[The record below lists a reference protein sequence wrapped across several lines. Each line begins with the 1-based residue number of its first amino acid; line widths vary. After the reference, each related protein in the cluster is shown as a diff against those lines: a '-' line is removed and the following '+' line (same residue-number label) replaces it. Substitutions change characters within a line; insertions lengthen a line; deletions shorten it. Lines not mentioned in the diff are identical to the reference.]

1 VAEVVYSNSSMN
13 VEFVAATAAV
23 YCATIVAL
31 SSMNV
36 SDVKDAASSV
46 EIVVVSVWLL
56 EGCVVVAGSVDV
68 TGLVAGKFSA
78 QHTPREPLTNE
89 NGHVIEVQV
98 DATHLPSRTGIVEE
112 HFTRLVQFWL
122 EAAPQECAHSALLR
136 RRPARQKVGA
146 KVHRLI
152 NK

>member
-1 VAEVVYSNSSMN
+1 MESGSLSGTFVAEVVGSNSSMN
-13 VEFVAATAAV
+13 VEVIAATAAV
-23 YCATIVAL
+23 VVL

-36 SDVKDAASSV
+36 SEMKDVASSV

-56 EGCVVVAGSVDV
+56 EGWVVVADSVDV
-68 TGLVAGKFSA
+68 TGLESSV

-98 DATHLPSRTGIVEE
+98 DGTRLPSRTGIVEE
-112 HFTRLVQFWL
+112 HFTGLVQFGT

-136 RRPARQKVGA
+136 
-146 KVHRLI
+146 
-152 NK
+152 

>member
-1 VAEVVYSNSSMN
+1 MAEVVYSNSSMN
-13 VEFVAATAAV
+13 GKVVPATAV
-23 YCATIVAL
+23 VVAL

-56 EGCVVVAGSVDV
+56 EGWVVVADSVDV
-68 TGLVAGKFSA
+68 TGLVAGKSSA

-89 NGHVIEVQV
+89 NSHVIEVQV

-112 HFTRLVQFWL
+112 HFTRLVQFGT

-136 RRPARQKVGA
+136 
-146 KVHRLI
+146 
-152 NK
+152 

>member
-1 VAEVVYSNSSMN
+1 MDSNSSIN

-23 YCATIVAL
+23 VVL

-46 EIVVVSVWLL
+46 EIVVASVWLL
-56 EGCVVVAGSVDV
+56 EGWVVVAGSVDV
-68 TGLVAGKFSA
+68 TGLVAGKSSA

-98 DATHLPSRTGIVEE
+98 DETHLPSRTGIVEE

>member
-1 VAEVVYSNSSMN
+1 MDSNSSIN

-23 YCATIVAL
+23 VVL

-46 EIVVVSVWLL
+46 EIVVASVWLL
-56 EGCVVVAGSVDV
+56 EGWVVVADSVEV
-68 TGLVAGKFSA
+68 TGLFAGESSA

-89 NGHVIEVQV
+89 NSHVIEVK
-98 DATHLPSRTGIVEE
+98 DDGTRLPSRTGIVEE

-136 RRPARQKVGA
+136 
-146 KVHRLI
+146 
-152 NK
+152 